1 LQSRSAVDY
10 SAPAQWKS
18 THETEGTPVKLYGS
32 DDRELLEVSAL
43 RRDGDSLL
51 LQGRILG
58 MMPLSARLRPE
69 EARAAW
75 HMMDWRTRWFLF
87 TLLFRRRRKA

>member
-1 LQSRSAVDY
+1 
-10 SAPAQWKS
+10 
-18 THETEGTPVKLYGS
+18 VKLYGS

-58 MMPLSARLRPE
+58 MMPLSARLKPE

-75 HMMDWRTRWFLF
+75 RMMDWPTRWFLF
-87 TLLFRRRRKA
+87 TLLFRRGQPRQHSGPPGSGQQ